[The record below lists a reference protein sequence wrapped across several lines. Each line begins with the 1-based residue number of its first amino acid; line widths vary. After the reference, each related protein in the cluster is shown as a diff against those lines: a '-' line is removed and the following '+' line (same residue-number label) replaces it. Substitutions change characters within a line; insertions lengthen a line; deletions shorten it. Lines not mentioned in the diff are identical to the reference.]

1 MASIQTRMGVAA
13 EQVDQ
18 DLCAAWERYPRNL
31 PLTHISVLL
40 GWESKLE
47 SSNGMVAG
55 FTPGEFE
62 RLSPLPKQLEINRAH
77 AESLLVLDRA
87 GQLEFCEDDRER
99 LTQRALGIL
108 PSEEWARLLEVAT
121 RSEFS
126 PGFLTSNPDRFLRGI
141 TAVEREMGQ
150 ATALAY
156 GFLLMAGAR
165 SGGDLQKYGDRI
177 EQLFAAVAMN
187 VTVQH
192 QLRSMGRSGLALLT
206 DDKRARIARAVRDRL
221 WHQSGTRA
229 GQSFLITQV
238 LDGYL
243 NLRPGGVGDD
253 LGLAVADAIVVA
265 KLGFPV
271 SFLLV
276 RGRVYLEITVSA
288 HEVECWD
295 PFDKNAEV
303 SVAAALRLGIPDLLV
318 LGYTRM
324 ARGYA
329 NASSYANGAR
339 VAQWVLGTNPDCAE
353 ALQILGQCLLGEQR
367 PDEAIDTCY
376 RALALDPGLAA
387 AYLVQGNAYSLM
399 KRWPEAI
406 ERYKQ
411 AIHCRV
417 GYPEAYNN
425 LGLALQRNGELELA
439 IGAYNEA
446 TRVRD
451 DDYAEAWFNL
461 GNLHLERA
469 SVLAPDGQQA
479 EYDRAIEAYRL
490 AVKHAPDF
498 AGAHYNLGQA
508 YHAKK
513 NLPSALAAYQAAV
526 RANPKHAGAWHNLGI
541 VYRDLGKPELAVEAI
556 EKAVTLNPILLK

>member
-1 MASIQTRMGVAA
+1 
-13 EQVDQ
+13 
-18 DLCAAWERYPRNL
+18 
-31 PLTHISVLL
+31 L
-40 GWESKLE
+40 GWEPKLE
-47 SSNGMVAG
+47 TINGMVVG
-55 FTPGEFE
+55 FTPCEFE
-62 RLSPLPKQLEINRAH
+62 RQPPFPKQLEINRAH
-77 AESLLVLDRA
+77 AESLLVLDCA
-87 GQLEFCEDDRER
+87 GQLELREDDRER

-108 PSEEWARLLEVAT
+108 PSEEWARLLEVA
-121 RSEFS
+121 SCAEFS
-126 PGFLTSNPDRFLRGI
+126 PGLLTSNPDRFLTGI
-141 TAVEREMGQ
+141 ATVEREMGQ

-156 GFLLMAGAR
+156 GFLLMAGVR
-165 SGGDLQKYGDRI
+165 SGDDLQKYGERI
-177 EQLFAAVAMN
+177 EQLFAAVATN
-187 VTVQH
+187 VTIQH
-192 QLRSMGRSGLALLT
+192 HLRSMGRPGLASLCH
-206 DDKRARIARAVRDRL
+206 DARARIARTARDRL

-229 GQSFLITQV
+229 GQAFLITQV

-253 LGLAVADAIVVA
+253 LGLALADAIVVA

-276 RGRVYLEITVSA
+276 RGRVYLEITVSE

-295 PFDKNAEV
+295 PFGKNAEV
-303 SVAAALRLGIPDLLV
+303 SVAAALRLGIADLLV

-329 NASSYANGAR
+329 NAKSYAHGAR
-339 VAQWVLGTNPDCAE
+339 VAQWVLSTNPDCAE
-353 ALQILGQCLLGEQR
+353 ALQILGQCMLGEQR
-367 PDEAIDTCY
+367 PAEAIDTCY
-376 RALALDPGLAA
+376 RALILDPGLAA

-399 KRWPEAI
+399 NRWPEAI

-417 GYPEAYNN
+417 GYAEAYNN

-451 DDYAEAWFNL
+451 DDYAEAWYNL
-461 GNLHLERA
+461 GNLHFERA
-469 SVLAPDGQQA
+469 PTLAPDKQPA

-490 AVKHAPDF
+490 AVKHASDF

-508 YHAKK
+508 YQAKK
-513 NLPSALAAYQAAV
+513 NLPSALAAYEAAV

-556 EKAVTLNPILLK
+556 ERAVTLNPVLLK